1 MSDFKNLAPVAQA
14 SVQVKLDGFIEAA
27 IHTCR
32 AFNIGLTE
40 ALDLTIR
47 ALLREI
53 AAHKFDPDMAEE
65 LWTAAS
71 SELLLRP
78 SQSNIT
84 NLN

>member
-14 SVQVKLDGFIEAA
+14 SIQVKLDGFIEAA

-32 AFNIGLTE
+32 AGNIGLTE

-47 ALLREI
+47 AVLREI
-53 AAHKFDPDMAEE
+53 AAHKFDPGLTEKI
-65 LWTAAS
+65 WIAART
-71 SELLLRP
+71 EILADCHP
-78 SQSNIT
+78 VNVT